1 MSNKKQKDWNKRSLF
16 NIKKNNQRH
25 FSQVSPGL
33 LNKNMFKNSSKQFY
47 KRVETRWEFNKK
59 FGKIIEKDKPDIK
72 ESYE

>member
-25 FSQVSPGL
+25 LSQVSPGL

-59 FGKIIEKDKPDIK
+59 FGKIIEKDKPNIR